1 MGSRVEPIAATRG
14 RVAELSAAAHAARI
28 SIILLVGV
36 SSAFLAAYAMTRG
49 SANLGMSA
57 IWQLLFRPHELS
69 FTQRFILVQVRLPRV
84 LMSLLTGASLAAAGV
99 VMQGVLQNPLASP
112 FTLGVSSGASFGAAV
127 GIVLGASVF
136 GFTPAT
142 QGPALIATNAFAF
155 GCLSLIIVYAIG
167 QTHPGSTAVLLLA
180 GVAVSSLFGAGV
192 SALRYV
198 SNNEALRDLA
208 LWLMGGFW
216 AVSWQHV
223 LLLFGVALFS
233 WTILAKL
240 TPDLNT
246 LLAGDD
252 VAATSG
258 VKVRTVRLICLLLAT
273 LTASASVAFS
283 GVIGFVG
290 LVAPHITRSVIGQ
303 DNRYL
308 FPASLALGGFLLLGA
323 DTIARTIL
331 APVEIPVGVVMSL
344 VGGPFFIWIL
354 VQNGKRVWN

>member
-1 MGSRVEPIAATRG
+1 
-14 RVAELSAAAHAARI
+14 
-28 SIILLVGV
+28 
-36 SSAFLAAYAMTRG
+36 
-49 SANLGMSA
+49 
-57 IWQLLFRPHELS
+57 
-69 FTQRFILVQVRLPRV
+69 
-84 LMSLLTGASLAAAGV
+84 
-99 VMQGVLQNPLASP
+99 MQGVLQNPLASP

-127 GIVLGASVF
+127 GIVLGATVF

-142 QGPALIATNAFAF
+142 QGPALIATNAFVF
-155 GCLSLIIVYAIG
+155 GCLSLLVVYAIG

-198 SNNEALRDLA
+198 SNNETLRDLA
-208 LWLMGGFW
+208 IWLMGGFW
-216 AVSWQHV
+216 AVSWQNVIV
-223 LLLFGVALFS
+223 LFAVATIS
-233 WTILAKL
+233 WIALARL
-240 TPDLNT
+240 TPDLNA

-258 VKVRTVRLICLLLAT
+258 VRVRTVRLTCLILAT

-290 LVAPHITRSVIGQ
+290 LVAPHIARSVMGQ

-308 FPASLALGGFLLLGA
+308 FPATLAFGGFLLLGA

-331 APVEIPVGVVMSL
+331 APVEVPVGVVMSL
-344 VGGPFFIWIL
+344 VGGPFFIYIL
-354 VQNGKRVWN
+354 IQNGKRVWN